1 MFRTN
6 LFRNKLLFAGVTI
19 SLAIHVGATYFPPT
33 QNLLSLEP
41 MSPLAW
47 AAGSSVQ
54 RRSS

>member
-1 MFRTN
+1 MFNCRSEETSVFRTN

-33 QNLLSLEP
+33 QNLLSLE
-41 MSPLAW
+41 
-47 AAGSSVQ
+47 